1 LATAL
6 LRADGATTG
15 VDHGVRGWRFW
26 VDFQE
31 DGLGSL
37 EVSLPPTPFYILL
50 RVCCHHMQHSFLVIV
65 YVNK

>member
-26 VDFQE
+26 WVSKKV
-31 DGLGSL
+31 GW
-37 EVSLPPTPFYILL
+37 EVWRSPCPHPFLYPTEGLL
-50 RVCCHHMQHSFLVIV
+50 RMHAAFFPCYYLC
-65 YVNK
+65 

>member
-26 VDFQE
+26 W
-31 DGLGSL
+31 
-37 EVSLPPTPFYILL
+37 VS
-50 RVCCHHMQHSFLVIV
+50 
-65 YVNK
+65 